1 MAIFESRTCV
11 AFGWDAVGAV
21 RAVRLRREND
31 GRLRVL
37 AAVLAADGGFGE
49 NLAAARQAVQPAEN
63 ELVLAGGNLAGA
75 ILFEHDFPRLGQGD
89 LTQAIAYE
97 LPRQAPIA
105 AEELICSW
113 RQVPGSPEGRMR
125 LRILAIQ
132 LRDWNQLLADLAD
145 AGIRAD
151 AVVSPWMTVDPLLA
165 EAEAVLLPGL
175 DEDFALRRQAEADG
189 QRTMVLGGPPPPSVD
204 ETAAAIGL
212 EVTSLPGVFRGD
224 DGGHWLA
231 PALIAA
237 YGVGPCWRRDRP
249 GLLPLPGELHPVR
262 FQAQRTLF
270 AIVLAL
276 AAVLALAF
284 VVRLALDA
292 RRTHRALVRER
303 QETLRQVQEFDVRN
317 RAMEPVDAVI
327 REFAEASPGVADML
341 FCLHHFTT
349 RIPKSMSLTQLN
361 SRGTSFDLNLRTTS
375 DQDDKLAALESGGA
389 FQTRHLQKRRNTDGS
404 VNIFLKLTYRPPG
417 QEVAD
422 VAAD

>member
-11 AFGWDAVGAV
+11 AFGWDAMGAV

-37 AAVLAADGGFGE
+37 AAERADGGGLMD
-49 NLAAARQAVQPAEN
+49 NLAAARQALRPAEN
-63 ELVLAGGNLAGA
+63 ELVLAGGNMAGA
-75 ILFEHDFPRLGQGD
+75 ILFEHDFPRMGVPD
-89 LTQAIAYE
+89 LEEAIAYE

-113 RQVPGSPEGRMR
+113 RPLAGAPEGRMR
-125 LRILAIQ
+125 IRVLAVQ

-145 AGIRAD
+145 AGIRTD
-151 AVVSPWMTVDPLLA
+151 AVISPWMAIDPLLA
-165 EAEAVLLPGL
+165 ESDAVVLPGL
-175 DEDFALRRQAEADG
+175 DEDFRLCRDPEADG
-189 QRTMVLGGPPPPSVD
+189 RRAMVLGGMPPPPVD
-204 ETAAAIGL
+204 ATAAALGL
-212 EVTSLPGVFRGD
+212 EVASLPGAFRGD
-224 DGGHWLA
+224 DGAHWLA

-262 FQAQRTLF
+262 FQAQRSLF
-270 AIVLAL
+270 AVVLAL

-292 RRTHRALVRER
+292 RRTHRALLRER
-303 QETLRQVQEFDVRN
+303 QETLRQVQEFEVRN

-327 REFAEASPGVADML
+327 REFAEAPPGVADML

-361 SRGTSFDLNLRTTS
+361 SRGTSFDLNLRTTL

-389 FQTRHLQKRRNTDGS
+389 FTTRHLQKRRNTDGS
-404 VNIFLKLTYRPPG
+404 VNIFLKLTYQPPG
-417 QEVAD
+417 QEAAD